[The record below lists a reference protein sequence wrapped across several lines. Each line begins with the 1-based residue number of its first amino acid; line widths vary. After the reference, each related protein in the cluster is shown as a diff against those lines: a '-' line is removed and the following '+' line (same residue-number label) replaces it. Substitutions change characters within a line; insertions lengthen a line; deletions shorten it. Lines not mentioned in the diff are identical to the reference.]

1 MLLDT
6 KYLILLTM
14 KHYAVIVA
22 GGSGNRMQTETPKQF
37 LLLNNL
43 PVLMHTIKAFAQ
55 SDTQPKILVVLNSDQ
70 HNYWK
75 RLCNEFN
82 FNIPHEIIAGGSER
96 FYSVQNAINSIDEN
110 SFVAIH
116 DAVRPLI
123 SKQLIDNSF
132 KQAVALGNVIVAV
145 QSSDSVR
152 LLKNGETSAIERNEV
167 YLVQT
172 PQVFHISVLRSA
184 YKQKFG
190 LSFTDDASVV
200 EALGEKINM
209 IDGERNNIKITYRI
223 DLELAE
229 MLINKNAL

>member
-1 MLLDT
+1 MM
-6 KYLILLTM
+6 KY
-14 KHYAVIVA
+14 YAVIVA

-55 SDTQPKILVVLNSDQ
+55 SDSQPKILVVLHTDQ
-70 HNYWK
+70 HNYWR

-96 FYSVQNAINSIDEN
+96 FNSVQNAIKTINEDC
-110 SFVAIH
+110 FVAIH

-123 SKQLIDNSF
+123 SKQLIDYSY
-132 KQAVALGNVIVAV
+132 KQATELGNVVVAV

-152 LLKNGETSAIERNEV
+152 LLKNGETSAIKRNEV

-172 PQVFHISVLRSA
+172 PQVFDLSVLRSA
-184 YKQKFG
+184 YEQDFE
-190 LSFTDDASVV
+190 LAFTDDASVV
-200 EALGEKINM
+200 EALGEKIN
-209 IDGERNNIKITYRI
+209 IIEGERNNIKITYPI

-229 MLINKNAL
+229 MLINKNTL